1 MMEMVKEEGEGE
13 GEGEGGEPGDEIFRT
28 NSEMANGVK
37 ATTLIPPLRK
47 RKYFSDIM

>member
-1 MMEMVKEEGEGE
+1 VMEMVKEEGEGE

-37 ATTLIPPLRK
+37 ATTLIPSTQKKIFL
-47 RKYFSDIM
+47 